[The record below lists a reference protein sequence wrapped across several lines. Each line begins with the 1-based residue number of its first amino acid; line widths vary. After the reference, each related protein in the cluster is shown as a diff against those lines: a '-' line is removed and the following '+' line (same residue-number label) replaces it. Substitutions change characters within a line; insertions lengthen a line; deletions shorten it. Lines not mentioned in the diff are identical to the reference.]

1 MDYCAPFLRKVGGQR
16 YIRAVGRRFASVA
29 LMTTFYDVPADLLIP
44 AIATKLADRDG
55 IQRPDWAN
63 YVKTGVHRER
73 PPTQDNWWELRAA
86 AVLRKVAR
94 AGPIG
99 VNHLA
104 QEYGGPKNR
113 GSAPNKAATGSRHI
127 VRTVLQQLS
136 DEGLVQIQTTVA
148 GLKLGRVVTPDGHR
162 MLDEAAQ
169 EVRPQAEK
177 SYPGLA
183 RY

>member
-1 MDYCAPFLRKVGGQR
+1 MCYCAAFLRKVVGQR
-16 YIRAVGRRFASVA
+16 YIRAVGRRIASVP

-44 AIATKLADRDG
+44 VLAARLASHDG
-55 IQRPDWAN
+55 IVRPEWAD

-73 PPTQDNWWELRAA
+73 PPTQDNWWQLRAA

-113 GSAPNKAATGSRHI
+113 GSAPNKAATGSRHVI
-127 VRTVLQQLS
+127 RTVLQQLNN
-136 DEGLVQIQTTVA
+136 EGLIEIQTTA
-148 GLKLGRVVTPDGHR
+148 GGLKLGRVITPAGHK
-162 MLDEAAQ
+162 MLDEIAQ
-169 EVRPQAEK
+169 EVRPQAEE